1 MAQYT
6 RNSRYIFIN
15 PKNRPLFFEN
25 FIIMET
31 RKEKRQKKQEILT
44 EFIAKCVEI
53 FNPFV
58 AEMKDKK
65 KDIESRK
72 RTELLSPRDKAVRIV
87 IGVRFVKKL
96 LRLKWADTIL
106 GKDSNLKTLKNLLK
120 EADEV
125 ANFFLKS
132 KKVKRLLIIKI
143 I

>member
-1 MAQYT
+1 
-6 RNSRYIFIN
+6 
-15 PKNRPLFFEN
+15 
-25 FIIMET
+25 
-31 RKEKRQKKQEILT
+31 
-44 EFIAKCVEI
+44 
-53 FNPFV
+53 
-58 AEMKDKK
+58 MKDKK

-72 RTELLSPRDKAVRIV
+72 RTELLSLRDKAVRIV